1 MNKKLNDLIAAPL
14 TGYHPDG
21 SVNKDVISQYAK
33 MLHSNGVTGAFV
45 NGTTGEGLS
54 LTVSERMAL
63 SKRWVES
70 APDGFQVIVHVGHT
84 SQTVSRRLA
93 EHAADIGANAI
104 AEIGPVFYKPDTVEA
119 LVDYTAYTAAAV
131 PDMPYY
137 YYHMPSRN
145 NIVFPMIEFLRHAES
160 AIPNLKG
167 IKYTHDDL
175 SDYEECLKFLPGKYN
190 ILFGRDEFLIEG
202 LKAEAVGAV
211 GSTFNILAPL
221 YNELVKL
228 FREGNIEK
236 AQQLQNMSANT
247 ITLLSETGGYGSALK
262 AVMRMIGIDLGIMRR
277 PQMNLSDQSEKDLE
291 LSLHKSGAFNF
302 LNTL

>member
-1 MNKKLNDLIAAPL
+1 MNEKLNDLIAAPL
-14 TGYHPDG
+14 TGYHSDG
-21 SVNKDVISQYAK
+21 SVNKDVIPQYAK

-54 LTVSERMAL
+54 LTVNERMAL
-63 SKRWVES
+63 SKRWVEA

-104 AEIGPVFYKPDTVEA
+104 GEIGPVFYKPDTVEA

-145 NIVFPMIEFLRHAES
+145 HIAFPMIEFLRHAES

-167 IKYTHDDL
+167 IKYTHNDL
-175 SDYEECLKFLPGKYN
+175 PDYKQCLNFMPGKYK
-190 ILFGRDEFLIEG
+190 IFFGRDEFLIEG
-202 LKAEAVGAV
+202 LKAGAVGAV
-211 GSTFNILAPL
+211 GSTFSILAPL

-228 FREGNIEK
+228 FREGDVEK
-236 AQQLQNMSANT
+236 AQQLQNMSADT
-247 ITLLSETGGYGSALK
+247 IKLLYETGGYGSALK

-277 PQMNLSDQSEKDLE
+277 PQMNLSDQAETDLE
-291 LSLHKSGAFNF
+291 SSLRNSGVYNL
-302 LNTL
+302 LNKL